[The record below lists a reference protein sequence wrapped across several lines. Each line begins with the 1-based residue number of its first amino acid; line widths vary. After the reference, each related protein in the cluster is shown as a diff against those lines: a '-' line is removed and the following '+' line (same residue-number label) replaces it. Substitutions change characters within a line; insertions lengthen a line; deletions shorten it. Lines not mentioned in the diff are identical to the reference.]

1 MTTIYQPATVMVG
14 ADITSGIRREL
25 LCRRRVGK
33 KGLPLH
39 VVRSDEIKTRWTES
53 EAAAIKSTASVMG
66 SNSAVE
72 THVAAI
78 RGFLDMF
85 DENPE
90 MLIHVHTELGSAGLL
105 APTWLPV
112 PPIKV
117 KVAQ

>member
-1 MTTIYQPATVMVG
+1 MSIIYQPNDIKAGT
-14 ADITSGIRREL
+14 DITSGIRREL

-39 VVRSDEIKTRWTES
+39 VVRGDEIKTRWTES
-53 EAAAIKSTASVMG
+53 EAAAIKSTASAMG

-85 DENPE
+85 DENPA
-90 MLIHVHTELGSAGLL
+90 MLIHVHTELDSAGLL
-105 APTWLPV
+105 APAWLPV
-112 PPIKV
+112 PPV
-117 KVAQ
+117 NVEVAQ